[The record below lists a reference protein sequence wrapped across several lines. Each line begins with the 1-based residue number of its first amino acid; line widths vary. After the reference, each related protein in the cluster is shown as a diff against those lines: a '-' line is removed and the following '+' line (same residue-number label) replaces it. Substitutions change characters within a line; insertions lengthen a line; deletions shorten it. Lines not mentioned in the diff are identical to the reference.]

1 MNDLFEDL
9 CDGTK
14 LLTLLELFTGKKMV
28 RGERQR
34 ERNREI
40 VRQRDSDGE
49 IERETEREGE
59 MYLFINE
66 CI

>member
-34 ERNREI
+34 DSEAE
-40 VRQRDSDGE
+40 RQRRRDR
-49 IERETEREGE
+49 ERDRERGGDV
-59 MYLFINE
+59 FIY
-66 CI
+66 